1 MGTILLILANRI
13 EVTIYVDYRM
23 MLSTNLHLLGLVVM
37 SINDETRIVVVAF
50 LPLTS

>member
-13 EVTIYVDYRM
+13 EVTVYVDYRV
-23 MLSTNLHLLGLVVM
+23 MLSTHLHLLGLVVM
-37 SINDETRIVVVAF
+37 SINGEPRNVVVAF